1 MTRLEKAHAQRL
13 LQSRDALAHR
23 RSRYAKV
30 AAGRDE
36 TERLRRVDERD
47 DVRKRKEPVGV
58 EPVSAIVEPVSGSL
72 KRKLE
77 KPEQRL
83 ARQPRQLG
91 ALSASFSGQRL
102 WRICLSLGNIVS
114 SRKPGNYRAETAL
127 AGCPGRIRTG
137 LRRFRTG
144 LRAAS
149 VLVIGGRRNGCALG
163 ANSLDAMFLVGRY
176 LARNRGSY
184 QPGEPRPKRRTT
196 GSQSLRQQRAAVDG
210 IDVAAMFAEGHQLMP
225 SARRGFRRAASAG
238 CFRPKRRPA
247 FLIDSSAVGW
257 RATARRGAKAAEQE
271 SPQP

>member
-1 MTRLEKAHAQRL
+1 
-13 LQSRDALAHR
+13 
-23 RSRYAKV
+23 
-30 AAGRDE
+30 
-36 TERLRRVDERD
+36 
-47 DVRKRKEPVGV
+47 
-58 EPVSAIVEPVSGSL
+58 
-72 KRKLE
+72 
-77 KPEQRL
+77 
-83 ARQPRQLG
+83 
-91 ALSASFSGQRL
+91 
-102 WRICLSLGNIVS
+102 
-114 SRKPGNYRAETAL
+114 
-127 AGCPGRIRTG
+127 

-196 GSQSLRQQRAAVDG
+196 GSKSLRQQRAAIGG

-247 FLIDSSAVGW
+247 FLIDSSAAGR
-257 RATARRGAKAAEQE
+257 RATARRDAKGGRARKPPTIALVMQASTAAACAVRFSRQAVRVPRVCRATALSECG
-271 SPQP
+271 